1 MEIYPYSAEY
11 AQENG
16 ESDKYIASVKETEA
30 CVSMLNEVIPSCY
43 KNNSLNC
50 EKVFVTVSGLY
61 SNARIAYILASTIN
75 AHRTDGRISEENR
88 NRARKTANGAAPD
101 AQISNL
107 IHIGLIDLFT
117 TYFRKETML

>member
-11 AQENG
+11 AQANV

-30 CVSMLNEVIPSCY
+30 CISMLNEVIPSCY
-43 KNNSLNC
+43 KKNSLNC
-50 EKVFVTVSGLY
+50 EKFFVTV
-61 SNARIAYILASTIN
+61 RIAYILASTIN

-88 NRARKTANGAAPD
+88 NWARKTANGAAPA
-101 AQISNL
+101 AQISNS